1 MCWENTNN
9 AYMQLAMGWLKD
21 GDALTEANKDGYVSY
36 TSSHDEQRPFWK
48 AKKYG
53 NGTVKTN
60 ETTRLNRV
68 PATVGMCAMLNGPQ
82 MFYMFDELGYDYSF
96 CSNASGSGDQNDKA
110 GYGSTQAQPCYD
122 TDAKPIPETKG
133 WYTNANRMNQY
144 KKLGQLI
151 QLRTRIAPNVFAGNP
166 TSSDLASGKALRS
179 IIWGSGNNR
188 IFIIANLSTSAQS
201 FTLPTGNNWYDY
213 LAGST
218 SQLAAGKSISLPAGE
233 IKAYTA
239 SKYTLPD
246 VPNAYA
252 FVGIEDVE
260 AEELAKASIYPS
272 ITSDFVKIDSE
283 EAISEVQVVALSGA
297 VYTPK
302 YTEEGV
308 VDVDFLEE
316 GMYLLVVRFQTY
328 ERAFKFIKE

>member
-1 MCWENTNN
+1 
-9 AYMQLAMGWLKD
+9 
-21 GDALTEANKDGYVSY
+21 
-36 TSSHDEQRPFWK
+36 
-48 AKKYG
+48 
-53 NGTVKTN
+53 
-60 ETTRLNRV
+60 
-68 PATVGMCAMLNGPQ
+68 
-82 MFYMFDELGYDYSF
+82 MFDELGYDYSF